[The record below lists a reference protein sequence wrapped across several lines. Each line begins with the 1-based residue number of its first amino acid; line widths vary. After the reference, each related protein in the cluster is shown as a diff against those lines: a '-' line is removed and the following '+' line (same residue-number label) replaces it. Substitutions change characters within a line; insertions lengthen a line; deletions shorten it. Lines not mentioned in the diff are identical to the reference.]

1 MRGPIDYIL
10 VGFDGNKFD
19 GSILGALKD
28 AVGSGVIAVVAISF
42 VTKDTEGVITTLDL
56 AESGDNEMVALIEQY
71 SPDSSLVNQE
81 DIDEISDLI
90 EPNTSA
96 GLLVIEHLWAK
107 PLRDAIL
114 SASGFLI
121 AEGRIHPAAANELN

>member
-42 VTKDTEGVITTLDL
+42 VTKDVDGVITTLDL
-56 AESGDNEMVALIEQY
+56 AESGDNEMTALIEQY
-71 SPDSSLVNQE
+71 NPDSSLVDQE
-81 DIDEISDLI
+81 DIDEISELI

-114 SASGFLI
+114 GANGFLI
-121 AEGRIHPAAANELN
+121 AEGRIHPAAASELN